1 MEAKL
6 DASDQTMV
14 NVETNEQFHKFEWV
28 RQSEISANRKLQC
41 TVTSMQTGTV
51 KYSILRIL
59 ASFQFIFFSFCVK

>member
-1 MEAKL
+1 MPVNMEAKL

-51 KYSILRIL
+51 KCSTYLH
-59 ASFQFIFFSFCVK
+59 IFALFN

>member
-14 NVETNEQFHKFEWV
+14 NVETNEQFHKYEWV

-51 KYSILRIL
+51 DYSIY
-59 ASFQFIFFSFCVK
+59 AF

>member
-1 MEAKL
+1 MPVNMEAKL

-41 TVTSMQTGTV
+41 TVTSMQTGTI
-51 KYSILRIL
+51 KYSI
-59 ASFQFIFFSFCVK
+59 